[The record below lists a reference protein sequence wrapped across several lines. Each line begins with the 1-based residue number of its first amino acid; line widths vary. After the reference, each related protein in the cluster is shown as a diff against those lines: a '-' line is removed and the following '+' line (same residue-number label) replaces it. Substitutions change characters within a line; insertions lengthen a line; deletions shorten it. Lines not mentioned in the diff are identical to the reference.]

1 MTLTERARL
10 IRKAMDTAA
19 ATLTDEQALT
29 CTQLYKSWSTLVR
42 EGYTAV
48 DVDFR
53 FRHDDQLFKTMQPNY
68 TFVDTYVP
76 GTVGTESLFAKIDET
91 HAGTLEDP
99 IPYTGNMELFEGK
112 YYSENGIVYLCNRST
127 GQPVYH
133 ALTALVGLYV
143 EAIN

>member
-19 ATLTDEQALT
+19 ATLTDGQALT
-29 CTQLYKSWSTLVR
+29 CTQLYKSWSALVR

-68 TFVDTYVP
+68 TFVDTYIP
-76 GTVGTESLFAKIDET
+76 GSVGTESLFAKIDET

-99 IPYTGNMELFEGK
+99 IPYNGNMELFEGK
-112 YYSENGIVYLCNRST
+112 YYSENDIVYLCNRST

-143 EAIN
+143 EAVN